1 MDSASTLNNA
11 LNSAMEE
18 LNRINNILENSYT
31 GTLSVPKCWIFSN
44 RDKLIFIDGVIKGYV
59 EGTNDLINLYAGDDF
74 RGGGAL
80 EIKAQLLTSYRK
92 WNNWYIQKKE
102 GNYSGIYS
110 RRKLR
115 QAQEFYL
122 TAYNNF
128 LPEVS
133 RLLEEKKS
141 VLARITNIENQA
153 GVVSSVTSQ
162 IREIVEDERKRAE
175 DNLTIAQANSKIIT
189 RNILIYGLPL
199 IALAIFGYLIF
210 KRKIKLG

>member
-1 MDSASTLNNA
+1 M
-11 LNSAMEE
+11 
-18 LNRINNILENSYT
+18 
-31 GTLSVPKCWIFSN
+31 
-44 RDKLIFIDGVIKGYV
+44 
-59 EGTNDLINLYAGDDF
+59 
-74 RGGGAL
+74 
-80 EIKAQLLTSYRK
+80 
-92 WNNWYIQKKE
+92 
-102 GNYSGIYS
+102 
-110 RRKLR
+110 
-115 QAQEFYL
+115 
-122 TAYNNF
+122 
-128 LPEVS
+128 PEVS

-162 IREIVEDERKRAE
+162 IREIVEDERKTAE